1 MPEER
6 VVRGRTQKQEGFE
19 MKKDIS
25 LSAAVFALAV
35 ALTGSASVT
44 FAGDALKIRVGA
56 DSSSFSYQFRVA
68 EGAGIFDKYDI
79 DAEVFTFSYGIDT
92 LNAAILGETDSA
104 QAADFAVASRLAEG
118 NNLRILS
125 HILTYKRDGALL
137 YANDPTIRSVADLK
151 GKKVGV
157 QKATVNEYV
166 WGQFFAKNGLD
177 LKDVEQVY
185 LSSHAELLA
194 AFQSKNIDAFWVARE
209 NEFAAKEVDGS
220 HKLGD
225 YELAGF
231 YPRAYVLLD
240 KDFLAKNA
248 EGAVR
253 FLKALDEATK
263 FINEKPDE
271 AAEIAAKDL
280 KIPTDA
286 ARAGINAYHYEI
298 RFSDEDVKDVTNV
311 AEWSIK
317 NGLIKTAYDVREF
330 IYLDAIKEAFPD
342 RVTVND

>member
-1 MPEER
+1 L
-6 VVRGRTQKQEGFE
+6 VLT
-19 MKKDIS
+19 
-25 LSAAVFALAV
+25 AALAG
-35 ALTGSASVT
+35 AA
-44 FAGDALKIRVGA
+44 FAEDALKIRVGA

-68 EGAGIFDKYDI
+68 QGAGIFEKYDI

-125 HILTYKRDGALL
+125 HILTYNRDGALL
-137 YANDPTIRSVADLK
+137 YANDPAIASVADLK

-166 WGQFFAKNGLD
+166 WGQFFAKQGLNLD
-177 LKDVEQVY
+177 DVEQVY

-194 AFQSKNIDAFWVARE
+194 AFQARQIDAFWVARE
-209 NEFAAKEVDGS
+209 NEAVAQEVDGS

-240 KDFLAKNA
+240 KDFLAKNK

-253 FLKALDEATK
+253 FLKALDEATS

-271 AAEIAAKDL
+271 AAAIAAKDL
-280 KIPTDA
+280 RIPLDA
-286 ARAGINAYHYEI
+286 ARAGIDAYHYEI
-298 RFSDEDVKDVTNV
+298 RFSQEDADDVTGV
-311 AEWSIK
+311 AEWSIA
-317 NGLIKTAYDVREF
+317 NGLIRNAYDVKEF

-342 RVTVND
+342 RVSVK

>member
-1 MPEER
+1 
-6 VVRGRTQKQEGFE
+6 
-19 MKKDIS
+19 MKKYIS
-25 LSAAVFALAV
+25 LSVAILVLALAG
-35 ALTGSASVT
+35 AA

-68 EGAGIFDKYDI
+68 EGAGIFEKYDI

-125 HILTYKRDGALL
+125 HILTYNRDGALL
-137 YANDPTIRSVADLK
+137 YANDPAIESTADLK

-166 WGQFFAKNGLD
+166 WGQFFAKQGLKPD
-177 LKDVEQVY
+177 DVEQVY

-194 AFQSKNIDAFWVARE
+194 AFQARQIDAFWVARE
-209 NEFAAKEVDGS
+209 NESAAKEVDGS

-240 KDFLAKNA
+240 KDFIAKNA

-253 FLKALDEATK
+253 FLRALDEATA

-271 AAEIAAKDL
+271 AAAIAAKDL
-280 KIPTDA
+280 RIPLDA
-286 ARAGINAYHYEI
+286 ARAGIDAYHYEI
-298 RFSDEDVKDVTNV
+298 RLSQEDIDDVSGV
-311 AEWSIK
+311 AEWSIA
-317 NGLIKTAYDVREF
+317 NGLIKTAYDVKEF

-342 RVTVND
+342 RVGVK